1 MFTVPTI
8 YIQNLTFSFKIHQ
21 ITTLSSKTVGK
32 SGAGNL
38 HNIQN
43 PPLGISTVLILLSGK
58 RGKSRIFN
66 SNGISFHT
74 NQRGLLFEI
83 LFLFNHHSLKYVWSS
98 FFPRIYNY
106 IHIEHAYS
114 TFLCAPQPPRCL
126 SSYILQY
133 VVSLTTEYMRV
144 DRKLGNLYKK

>member
-1 MFTVPTI
+1 MTYNRKYLQYSKV

-21 ITTLSSKTVGK
+21 INTLSSKTVGK

-98 FFPRIYNY
+98 FFPY
-106 IHIEHAYS
+106 IQLHTYR
-114 TFLCAPQPPRCL
+114 TR
-126 SSYILQY
+126 LQY
-133 VVSLTTEYMRV
+133 IFVCPPTPKVFEL
-144 DRKLGNLYKK
+144 LYFAVCS